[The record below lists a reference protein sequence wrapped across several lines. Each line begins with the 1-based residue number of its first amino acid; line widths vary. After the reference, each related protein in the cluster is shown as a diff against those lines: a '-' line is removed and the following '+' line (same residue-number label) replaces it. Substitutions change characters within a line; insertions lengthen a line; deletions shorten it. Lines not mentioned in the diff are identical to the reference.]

1 MYPERA
7 MVQRTPH
14 LRPVETPLDRE
25 PDATT
30 ERALPREVLLRA
42 QDGDVSAWARIYA
55 VHAMGVFKQLRY
67 LTGDPAVAEELAQE
81 TFAQAMTHH
90 RRFDPGRP
98 VVAWLHGIALNVVR
112 KHWRKQRNTA
122 RAHERFEVV
131 ARIGT
136 GGAGDP
142 DSHHLR
148 RERSRA
154 LHAVLD
160 DLPPRWREA
169 FVLRELQGLSTTEAA
184 QMLGITAENLAVRV
198 NRARTRIRE
207 ELGRRGWLTGYDGSA
222 R

>member
-1 MYPERA
+1 M
-7 MVQRTPH
+7 
-14 LRPVETPLDRE
+14 
-25 PDATT
+25 
-30 ERALPREVLLRA
+30 RA
-42 QDGDVSAWARIYA
+42 QHGDVSAWAQIYV
-55 VHAMGVFKQLRY
+55 VHAMGVFRQLRY

-81 TFAQAMTHH
+81 TFAQAMSHH
-90 RRFDPGRP
+90 KRFDPGRP
-98 VVAWLHGIALNVVR
+98 VVGWLHGIALNVVR

-131 ARIGT
+131 ARIGVGT
-136 GGAGDP
+136 GSDP

-148 RERSRA
+148 RERGRV

-169 FVLRELQGLSTTEAA
+169 FVLRELQGLSTAEAA
-184 QMLGITAENLAVRV
+184 AMLGITAENLAVRV

-207 ELGRRGWLTGYDGSA
+207 ELGRRGWLSGYDEAA

>member
-1 MYPERA
+1 
-7 MVQRTPH
+7 MVQRPPH
-14 LRPVETPLDRE
+14 LRPVESPALDWESTPEID
-25 PDATT
+25 
-30 ERALPREVLLRA
+30 RALSREVLLRA
-42 QDGDVSAWARIYA
+42 RHGDVSAWAQIYA
-55 VHAMGVFKQLRY
+55 VHAMGVFRQIRY
-67 LTGDPAVAEELAQE
+67 LTGDAAVAEELAQE
-81 TFAQAMTHH
+81 TFAQAMAYHQ
-90 RRFDPGRP
+90 RFDPARP
-98 VVAWLHGIALNVVR
+98 VVGWLHGIALNVVR

-131 ARIGT
+131 ARMGV

-142 DSHHLR
+142 DTHHLR

-169 FVLRELQGLSTTEAA
+169 FVLRELQGMSTAEAA
-184 QMLGITAENLAVRV
+184 AMLGITAENLAVRV

-207 ELGRRGWLTGYDGSA
+207 ELGRRGWLSGYDEAA

>member
-1 MYPERA
+1 
-7 MVQRTPH
+7 MVQRPPH
-14 LRPVETPLDRE
+14 LRPVESPALERE
-25 PDATT
+25 NVAAVDH
-30 ERALPREVLLRA
+30 ALPREVLLRA
-42 QDGDVSAWARIYA
+42 RQGDVSAWAQIYV
-55 VHAMGVFKQLRY
+55 VHAMGVFRQIRY
-67 LTGDPAVAEELAQE
+67 LTGDPNVAEELAQE
-81 TFAQAMTHH
+81 TFAQAMSHH
-90 RRFDPGRP
+90 ARFDPARP
-98 VVAWLHGIALNVVR
+98 VVGWLHGIALNVVR

-122 RAHERFEVV
+122 RAHERLEIV

-136 GGAGDP
+136 VGAGGAGDP

-169 FVLRELQGLSTTEAA
+169 FVLRELQGLSTAEAA
-184 QMLGITAENLAVRV
+184 AMLGITAENLAVRV

-207 ELGRRGWLTGYDGSA
+207 ELGRRGWLSGYDEVA